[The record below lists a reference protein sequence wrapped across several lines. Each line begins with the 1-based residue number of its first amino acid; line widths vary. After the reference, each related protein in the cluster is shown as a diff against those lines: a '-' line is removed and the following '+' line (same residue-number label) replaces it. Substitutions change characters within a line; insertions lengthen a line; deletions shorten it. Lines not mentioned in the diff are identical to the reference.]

1 MDMVMLSIIKKENLK
16 RILEHFSTNN
26 INKKRKKMK
35 TDERVMKKEYV
46 SPLIEVIEVDVE
58 EGFAMSVEIKGA
70 ANDFTTNSF
79 GNGDGGSTMGDF

>member
-1 MDMVMLSIIKKENLK
+1 
-16 RILEHFSTNN
+16 
-26 INKKRKKMK
+26 MK
-35 TDERVMKKEYV
+35 NDARVMKKEYV

>member
-1 MDMVMLSIIKKENLK
+1 
-16 RILEHFSTNN
+16 
-26 INKKRKKMK
+26 MK
-35 TDERVMKKEYV
+35 NDARVMKKDYV

>member
-1 MDMVMLSIIKKENLK
+1 MRNNEKKV
-16 RILEHFSTNN
+16 R
-26 INKKRKKMK
+26 
-35 TDERVMKKEYV
+35 KEYI

>member
-1 MDMVMLSIIKKENLK
+1 
-16 RILEHFSTNN
+16 
-26 INKKRKKMK
+26 MK
-35 TDERVMKKEYV
+35 NDARVMKKEYL